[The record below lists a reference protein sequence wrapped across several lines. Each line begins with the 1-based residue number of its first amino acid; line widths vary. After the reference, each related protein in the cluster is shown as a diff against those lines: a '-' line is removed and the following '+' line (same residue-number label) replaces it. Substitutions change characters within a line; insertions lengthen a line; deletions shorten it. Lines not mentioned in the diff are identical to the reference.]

1 MGLVAQI
8 FSLFESPRER
18 KASSHSSASDGNVLS
33 LTDYWQDRQETYA
46 DEWTFEVKQ
55 NAADLITRV
64 NMLLKELKVTSTRVA
79 SGWRPRE
86 INQRIGG
93 APRSYHITGQA
104 VDLRDNEGQDFS
116 KIIMSNKHLLHRYQ
130 LWLENPS
137 FTRGNTNWV
146 HLDIGTRP
154 EKDLRMF
161 NP

>member
-1 MGLVAQI
+1 MGLVSQF
-8 FSLFESPRER
+8 FSFFESPRNNPSP
-18 KASSHSSASDGNVLS
+18 AHVSSGGDIIS
-33 LTDYWQDRQETYA
+33 LIDYWQDRQDTYA

-55 NAADLITRV
+55 NAAELITRV
-64 NMLLKELKVTSTRVA
+64 NLLLKDLKVTTTRIT

-116 KIIMSNKHLLHRYQ
+116 KILISNKHLLHRHQ
-130 LWLENPS
+130 LWMENPS

-154 EKDLRMF
+154 ELDLRVF